1 MTMIYSRKLPSQYG
15 SASVLGIAMGLI
27 GFVALGKV
35 VWESPL
41 PYAMKHYGQ
50 HVTGWLSLRLN
61 QLAPEVLPDIAQR
74 YSHYLDQL
82 PPDVPSWAL
91 TGRFDTVALLSL
103 ALAAGL
109 TWLIGKGKPDTRTIA
124 GRVLYQGRK
133 ARRELRRHSKEKCQV
148 SGQGLKLHPSFDWTL
163 SLDQETRHLLVQGG
177 VGSGKTQ
184 ILWSLINAAIARG
197 DKLVMYDNK
206 GDFTAQLPEPLTL
219 LAPWDARS
227 FAWDIAKDCSNG
239 QDARELSARLIP
251 DGHDPMWHSAARMI
265 LTAVLCKLQAE
276 QPKSWT
282 WADLYRLACGDQEQL
297 LAIVT
302 KYQPE
307 AVNILAGESKTT
319 DGILIN
325 LSASLAIVADLA
337 QAWGSAPPEKR
348 FAFSEWIQNPNPA
361 SKVVI
366 LQGNGRYAELTK
378 GYVQGIIAMLAGRI
392 NSSEVGESKE
402 RRVWLVLDEVPQLGK
417 IPGLSSILEVGRSK
431 GIRVVLGTQDLSQ
444 LQEIYGQYVGRI
456 WGSLVGTQIIVR
468 TSSGDTANFISKEMI
483 GYATVEKTLV
493 HEGKAQPSQTMQQLV
508 MEPSDLADQLGTDD
522 KGVKGVLLGMGDA
535 YLLHWPYTTMPKRRE
550 ASVPAAW
557 ISGAVH
563 SVMPPTM
570 AATGIDTVPTVATT
584 SKQATAPAGTERPR
598 LKLRPPTPEEIREMA
613 ESGSDIRE
621 ANESIDDMEPG
632 ELEIPVDDRKGDDV

>member
-1 MTMIYSRKLPSQYG
+1 MTMIHIGKLPAQYG
-15 SASVLGIAMGLI
+15 SASALGIAMGLI
-27 GFVALGKV
+27 GFVTLGKIA
-35 VWESPL
+35 WESPL
-41 PYAMKHYGQ
+41 PYSMKHYDQ

-61 QLAPEVLPDIAQR
+61 QLAPEILPDIASR
-74 YSHYLDQL
+74 YSHYLAQL
-82 PPDVPSWAL
+82 PPDVPAWAL
-91 TGRFDTVALLSL
+91 TGRVDTLAVLSL

-109 TWLIGKGKPDTRTIA
+109 TWLIGKGRPDTRIIA
-124 GRVLYQGRK
+124 GRVLYHGRK
-133 ARRELRRHSKEKCQV
+133 ARRELMRHAKEKCRV
-148 SGQGLKLHPSFDWTL
+148 SGQGLKLHPSFDWFL
-163 SLDQETRHLLVQGG
+163 SLDQETRHFLIQGS
-177 VGSGKTQ
+177 VGGGKTQ
-184 ILWSLINAAIARG
+184 MLLALLQAAIARG
-197 DKLVMYDNK
+197 DKLIIYDNK
-206 GDFTAQLPEPLTL
+206 SDFTAQLPDPITL
-219 LAPWDARS
+219 LAPWDQRS
-227 FAWDIAKDCSNG
+227 FTWDIAKDCSNG

-251 DGHDPMWHSAARMI
+251 EGHDPMWHSAARMI
-265 LTAVLCKLQAE
+265 LTAILCKLQAE
-276 QPKSWT
+276 QRGWT

-307 AVNILAGESKTT
+307 AVNILVGESKTT

-337 QAWGSAPPEKR
+337 QAWGSVPPKKR
-348 FAFSEWIQNPNPA
+348 FSFAEWIKDPNPK

-366 LQGNGRYAELTK
+366 LQGNGRYSELTK

-417 IPGLSSILEVGRSK
+417 IPCLSSILEVGRSK
-431 GIRVVLGTQDLSQ
+431 GIRVVLGTQDLAQ

-456 WGSLVGTQIIVR
+456 WGSLVGTQIVVR

-535 YLLHWPYTTMPKRRE
+535 YLLHWPYATMPKRRE

-584 SKQATAPAGTERPR
+584 PKQATAPAGTERPR